1 MSEPGWVPVWAMP
14 NVTLDTPIEASHV
27 ALVPSN
33 DERPLAIARRKP
45 ALATFLGAFRN
56 EFERWVSPT
65 IGLVRED
72 AHEGVFTVAAFGGFR
87 DAVCVSA
94 IVAGQAQTMERDSPL
109 GASSTRMHLTCIR
122 GF

>member
-14 NVTLDTPIEASHV
+14 NVTVDAPIEASHV

-33 DERPLAIARRKP
+33 DERLLAIARRKP

-56 EFERWVSPT
+56 EFETRVSPT

-72 AHEGVFTVAAFGGFR
+72 AHKGVFTVAAFGGFR

-94 IVAGQAQTMERDSPL
+94 IVAGQAQTIERNSAQ
-109 GASSTRMHLTCIR
+109 GIR
-122 GF
+122 LL